1 MEKKEEIKIHPVV
14 ENLRKIMRDRGLIQ
28 ATMAQYAQTTPS
40 QFSKILNGSV
50 QISIWQLSNIATR
63 LSMDIID
70 LFTYP
75 KRYVDLDSIRVDS
88 KQEIKA
94 TLTIELGQE
103 KKDQVFRFIFG
114 DNDVKILNR

>member
-14 ENLRKIMRDRGLIQ
+14 ENLRKIMRDRKLTQ

-40 QFSKILNGSV
+40 QFSKILNGNV
-50 QISIWQLSNIATR
+50 QISIWQLSNIATE
-63 LSMDIID
+63 LSMNIID

-75 KRYVDLDSIRVDS
+75 QKYVDLDSIRLDS
-88 KQEIKA
+88 RQEVKA
-94 TLTIELGQE
+94 TLTIEMGQE

-114 DNDVKILNR
+114 DNNVKILNK